1 MQITAALKQTNI
13 GVVWSDRR
21 IPCRESQ
28 RRRSARSLTLVSVSF
43 IAANS
48 LCMSSIGGQEL
59 LFGAVSTVV
68 PPCSACALRFV
79 SRLCESFLQLL
90 TRLVKVS
97 DLVYG
102 GVKPLVKR
110 FEYRIDFFQEKFF

>member
-1 MQITAALKQTNI
+1 M
-13 GVVWSDRR
+13 
-21 IPCRESQ
+21 
-28 RRRSARSLTLVSVSF
+28 
-43 IAANS
+43 
-48 LCMSSIGGQEL
+48 

-68 PPCSACALRFV
+68 SPCSAYALRFV
-79 SRLCESFLQLL
+79 SRFRGFQLCESFLQLL
-90 TRLVKVS
+90 TRPVKVS

>member
-1 MQITAALKQTNI
+1 
-13 GVVWSDRR
+13 
-21 IPCRESQ
+21 
-28 RRRSARSLTLVSVSF
+28 
-43 IAANS
+43 
-48 LCMSSIGGQEL
+48 MSSIGGQEL

-68 PPCSACALRFV
+68 PPCSACGDSSLVFEV
-79 SRLCESFLQLL
+79 SNCASHSLQLL

-110 FEYRIDFFQEKFF
+110 FEYRIDFFPREVFLT